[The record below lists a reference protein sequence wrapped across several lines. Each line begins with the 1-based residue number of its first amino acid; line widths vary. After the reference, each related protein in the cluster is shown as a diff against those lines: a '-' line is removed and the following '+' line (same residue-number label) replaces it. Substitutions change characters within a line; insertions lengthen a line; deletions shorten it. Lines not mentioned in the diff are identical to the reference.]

1 MDYGDV
7 GHCAGVVVDS
17 VDHAGGFEEVMSDLR
32 YIVASPE
39 KVRLLHFGGGFR
51 LVRDV
56 AKEADARA
64 AINFGF
70 FSMSA
75 NHPKDSYPVGQ
86 AIINSKNEVL
96 SPKGIEHFHAVYKRG
111 GKVSIWQ
118 WLPADCDW
126 GIRAGPRL
134 IESGQICERS
144 IADSAWVSGGINPAT
159 ARSRVGIGIR
169 ADNQVVLAYWDA
181 ATIRQAAQDM
191 LNLGCV
197 EAVAGD
203 GGGSASWYDSE
214 NPGHTVSQRLVPNCF
229 IVEGDSSEQPQPEP
243 KPSPGGEK
251 NMIVCIDP
259 GHGGPDPGAVN
270 PILGLREKDITLEVS
285 KRLAEYL
292 KQAGVRVILTRD
304 KDTDLSPGL
313 DDKEEMRARAKIAND
328 AKADYLVS
336 IHANSFHD
344 QTANGVEVSYWPGS
358 IKGEALAK
366 SILDAMHIAGG
377 LPKRRTFGQTLLI
390 HSYGN
395 MVTVTVEIG
404 FVSNEVDGVLLG
416 VSIPHR

>member
-1 MDYGDV
+1 
-7 GHCAGVVVDS
+7 
-17 VDHAGGFEEVMSDLR
+17 MSK
-32 YIVASPE
+32 S
-39 KVRLLHFGGGFR
+39 
-51 LVRDV
+51 
-56 AKEADARA
+56 
-64 AINFGF
+64 
-70 FSMSA
+70 
-75 NHPKDSYPVGQ
+75 HPKDSYPVGQ
-86 AIINSKNEVL
+86 VMVDGKNLVL
-96 SPKGIEHFHAVYKRG
+96 SPAGIEHFHSVYKKD
-111 GKVSIWQ
+111 GKISFWQ
-118 WLPADCDW
+118 WLPAGCEW
-126 GIRAGPRL
+126 GIRTGPRL
-134 IESGQICERS
+134 VESGQICERS
-144 IADSAWVSGGINPAT
+144 ISDPKWVTGGVGPT
-159 ARSRVGIGIR
+159 ASRSRVAIGIR
-169 ADNQVVLAYWDA
+169 ADSRVVLAYWEA

-243 KPSPGGEK
+243 KPSPGGE

-292 KQAGVRVILTRD
+292 GRAGVQVILTRD

-328 AKADYLVS
+328 TKADYLVS
-336 IHANSFHD
+336 IHANS
-344 QTANGVEVSYWPGS
+344 ASNPEASGIEVLYWPGS
-358 IKGEALAK
+358 VKGETLAK
-366 SILDAMHIAGG
+366 SILDAMHTAGG
-377 LPKRRTFGQTLLI
+377 LDKRGVFPRGLLL

-395 MVTVTVEIG
+395 MVTVTAEIG
-404 FVSNEVDGVLLG
+404 FLSNRVDGALMGQAAWRDKVALG
-416 VSIPHR
+416 IAFGILNMRA